1 MYLVDLGADSYENFN
16 FSYDENDSL
25 AKISDIDNDNDD
37 FIKEVIKIFKGFNDI
52 AVVEEI
58 RRKDTDK
65 DELVFI
71 RNVG

>member
-1 MYLVDLGADSYENFN
+1 MYVVDLDADSYENFN

>member
-25 AKISDIDNDNDD
+25 AEISDIDNDNDD